1 MGRGGKNRN
10 PAFLPSFR
18 PKAAIRMRKMVVL
31 IPTFNESSTVV
42 QQLKKLDTFR
52 RGSKDEISVLVI
64 DDNSPDGTAD
74 LVDNLHL
81 PWVQVLRRP
90 FKAGLGA
97 AYRAGFTKVLANDS
111 YTHVITMD
119 ADGSHRVEDLPA
131 LIAAIKPGRSV
142 TLGTRWMPGG
152 SVVNWPKGRQWLSKT
167 GTKYAKFALRMNLND
182 LTGGFRIYSVDL
194 LNALN
199 LQDMQATGYCF
210 QIEMAMAAD
219 LAGAVATEVPIT
231 FVERSNGV
239 SKMTKAIVL
248 EALIQITRWG
258 LSRRFRSNADKLH
271 YVK

>member
-1 MGRGGKNRN
+1 MKN
-10 PAFLPSFR
+10 LV
-18 PKAAIRMRKMVVL
+18 IL
-31 IPTFNESSTVV
+31 IPTYNESFTIAD
-42 QQLKKLDTFR
+42 QLNGLEIFR
-52 RGSKDEISVLVI
+52 NGSQDEISVLVI
-64 DDNSPDGTAD
+64 DDGSPDGTAD

-81 PWVQVLRRP
+81 PWVKVLRRP
-90 FKAGLGA
+90 NKAGLGA
-97 AYRAGFTKVLANDS
+97 AYRAGFAMVLANDS

-119 ADGSHRVEDLPA
+119 ADGSHRVEDLPL

-199 LQDMQATGYCF
+199 LKDMQATGYCF

-258 LSRRFRSNADKLH
+258 LSRRFRSNTDKLH